1 MLSLLQAPCAP
12 YSPNRLVLRLLR
24 PSGPQPGGRL
34 AMEGDGMMVDVVQT
48 ARLLALAV
56 VTLGGLGLLI
66 VGGSTVLELI
76 AAR

>member
-1 MLSLLQAPCAP
+1 
-12 YSPNRLVLRLLR
+12 
-24 PSGPQPGGRL
+24 
-34 AMEGDGMMVDVVQT
+34 MMVDVVQT